1 VLLAEDN
8 EVNQEVATELLAS
21 AGLLVDLAATGV
33 QAVQKALQGGH
44 ALVLMDMQMPE
55 MDGLEAARQIRTAL
69 GPRCP
74 SSP

>member
-33 QAVQKALQGGH
+33 QAVEKALQG
-44 ALVLMDMQMPE
+44 ATPW
-55 MDGLEAARQIRTAL
+55 
-69 GPRCP
+69 C
-74 SSP
+74 